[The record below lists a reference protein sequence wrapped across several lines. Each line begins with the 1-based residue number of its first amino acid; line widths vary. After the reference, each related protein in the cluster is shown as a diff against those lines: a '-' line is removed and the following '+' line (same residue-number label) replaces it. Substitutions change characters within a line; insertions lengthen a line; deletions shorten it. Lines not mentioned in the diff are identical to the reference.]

1 MLLPQTRRVGLVV
14 LCLCWVTFVANAQ
27 NNEVVSISGTLL
39 MLDEKTLHV
48 TVVVQAVT
56 PAPDGKGEP
65 MLISPSSTST
75 SMESCGLEHG

>member
-1 MLLPQTRRVGLVV
+1 M
-14 LCLCWVTFVANAQ
+14 TFVANAQ

-48 TVVVQAVT
+48 TVDVQAVT

-65 MLISPSSTST
+65 MLIPQFRPNYVGIYPTLKVT
-75 SMESCGLEHG
+75 